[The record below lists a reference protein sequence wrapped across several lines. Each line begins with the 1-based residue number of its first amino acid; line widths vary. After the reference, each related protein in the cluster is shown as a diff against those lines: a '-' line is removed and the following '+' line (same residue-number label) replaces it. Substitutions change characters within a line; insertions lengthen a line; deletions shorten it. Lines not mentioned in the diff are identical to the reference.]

1 MQVLNSNTQFLFNG
15 KPNLGKKA
23 TEDKAMSFFNESE
36 Y

>member
-1 MQVLNSNTQFLFNG
+1 MQVLNKNIQFLFNE

-23 TEDKAMSFFNESE
+23 TEDKPMNFSNESE

>member
-1 MQVLNSNTQFLFNG
+1 MQVLNKNKQFLFNE

-23 TEDKAMSFFNESE
+23 TKDKTMNFSNESE